1 MDDQLHVAGL
11 DAGFGDD
18 RAHDRKHARFRST
31 RGGQALGGITA
42 IADFE
47 RHVGKRAADIDA
59 EPDCG
64 RGCHGRTTEKDQTTK
79 AALYAGS
86 LPGLS
91 IAPQRPEL
99 AKTCI
104 SKDLHCAITALRPHR
119 AGCIMHIESV

>member
-11 DAGFGDD
+11 DAGFGND
-18 RAHDRKHARFRST
+18 RAHDRKHPGFRST

-47 RHVGKRAADIDA
+47 RQVGECATDIDA

-64 RGCHGRTTEKDQTTK
+64 RGCHERTAEKDQTTK

-91 IAPQRPEL
+91 IALQRPAL

-104 SKDLHCAITALRPHR
+104 SKDLH
-119 AGCIMHIESV
+119 